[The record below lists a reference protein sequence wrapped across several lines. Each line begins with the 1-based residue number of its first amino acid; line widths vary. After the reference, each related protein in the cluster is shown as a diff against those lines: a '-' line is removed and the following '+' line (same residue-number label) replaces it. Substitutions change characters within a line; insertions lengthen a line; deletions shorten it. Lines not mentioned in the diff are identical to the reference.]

1 MKLRDYILATFIGII
16 PATFVFAQ
24 VGTGLDSLLE
34 SGDELSIRSIMTNDI
49 LAAMIGLALLTA
61 LPLLYKFYQAR
72 KRDGGGG
79 GGRHEHQNSG

>member
-1 MKLRDYILATFIGII
+1 
-16 PATFVFAQ
+16 
-24 VGTGLDSLLE
+24 
-34 SGDELSIRSIMTNDI
+34 MTNDI